1 MEEVGDEDEDE
12 EEEEEE
18 EEPSADAALTASAAL
33 CTGVSAIHL
42 DRGAPSTSA
51 PSAPAAASCTRREG
65 SYRRV
70 VSMEGVKGVG
80 WVPWTWGRYRSQRES
95 TARGGNKVGTLL
107 RLDNRQ
113 NLARRR
119 ALGPARGFRCF
130 RARHHCRRRK
140 VCRGCNVNRELPK
153 FTEVSALVYLLFTTH
168 YLDDF

>member
-1 MEEVGDEDEDE
+1 MLLNGTHCGIVYLPLGGDE
-12 EEEEEE
+12 
-18 EEPSADAALTASAAL
+18 STKIGRKL
-33 CTGVSAIHL
+33 VSSFTLSSL
-42 DRGAPSTSA
+42 DIEGCRCFRVLG
-51 PSAPAAASCTRREG
+51 PAGLGGFHHQTE
-65 SYRRV
+65 
-70 VSMEGVKGVG
+70 
-80 WVPWTWGRYRSQRES
+80 RES

-153 FTEVSALVYLLFTTH
+153 FTEVSALVYLLCTTH